1 MCEYWRTQKCGI
13 AERIKHNR
21 NKEDRHNMKT
31 DVIRISPTGE
41 GISEA
46 LAETEKAAL
55 FRGLDR
61 KQTLRLRLL
70 AEEMTGML
78 QTIVGQTDLK
88 YWVESEGMR
97 FSLHLA
103 GRTQMDPEMKEAL
116 MKASTSGK
124 NEASKGF
131 MGRLRSIFT
140 ALSATSDVNTLAAE
154 YGYAYVDYI
163 GYDASMDMSP
173 NAMMYGWSMSAYR
186 TAVEQNKDAEK
197 WDELEKSITA
207 KLADDV
213 KIFIRGNNVEMVIEK
228 TF

>member
-1 MCEYWRTQKCGI
+1 MRKRQRLPVRS
-13 AERIKHNR
+13 AAR
-21 NKEDRHNMKT
+21 NKEELQTMKT
-31 DVIRISPTGE
+31 DVIRIAPTGE
-41 GISEA
+41 GIREA
-46 LAETEKAAL
+46 LVETEKAAS
-55 FRGLDR
+55 FRGLDP

-78 QTIVGQTDLK
+78 RTIVGETDLR
-88 YWVESEGMR
+88 YWVESEDMT
-97 FSLHLA
+97 FSLHLS
-103 GRTQMDPEMKEAL
+103 GRAIMDPETREAL

-140 ALSATSDVNTLAAE
+140 ALSATNDVSTLASE

-163 GYDASMDMSP
+163 GYDPTMDMSP

-186 TAVEQNKDAEK
+186 DAVEQHKDEEK

-213 KIFIRGNNVEMVIEK
+213 RIFIRGSKVEMVIEK

>member
-1 MCEYWRTQKCGI
+1 MRAHADAGI
-13 AERIKHNR
+13 IGRLRFAAR
-21 NKEDRHNMKT
+21 NEEEQQDMKT
-31 DVIRISPTGE
+31 DVIRISPSGE
-41 GISEA
+41 GIREA
-46 LAETEKAAL
+46 LEETEKAAA
-55 FRGLDR
+55 FRGLDP

-78 QTIVGQTDLK
+78 QTIVGETDLR
-88 YWVESEGMR
+88 YWVESEEMR

-103 GRTQMDPEMKEAL
+103 GKAMMDPETKEAL
-116 MKASTSGK
+116 MKTSTSGK

-140 ALSATSDVNTLAAE
+140 ALCATNDVSMLASQ

-163 GYDASMDMSP
+163 GYDPTMDMSP
-173 NAMMYGWSMSAYR
+173 NAMSYGWSMSAYKD
-186 TAVEQNKDAEK
+186 AVEQHKDAEK

-213 KIFIRGNNVEMVIEK
+213 KIFIRGSKVEMVIEK